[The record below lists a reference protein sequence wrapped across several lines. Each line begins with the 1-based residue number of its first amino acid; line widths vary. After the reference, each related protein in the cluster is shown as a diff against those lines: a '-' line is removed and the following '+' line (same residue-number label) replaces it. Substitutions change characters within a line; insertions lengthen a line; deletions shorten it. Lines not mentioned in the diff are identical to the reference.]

1 METKDQ
7 AKVIEYMQQIEI
19 LAEDILSDRREI
31 IELNKKRDK
40 NREAIRQI
48 SLFFF
53 VRVLIVFL
61 FYFIFRGLLKNLIP
75 KKIKLGYVVVICL

>member
-40 NREAIRQI
+40 NREAIRRI

-53 VRVLIVFL
+53 VRVLI
-61 FYFIFRGLLKNLIP
+61 YYIFRWLFRNLI
-75 KKIKLGYVVVICL
+75 LN